1 MKKLILIITVSSILQ
16 SCCVYHETKRNGS
29 KKTSEYGFAKYENR
43 PISQAVVK

>member
-1 MKKLILIITVSSILQ
+1 MKKYLFIIIALTLQ